1 MKMTT
6 EQYAE
11 IIAGKVAHTA
21 KNIAKSGGR
30 QEEVDSD
37 IAAAMIITF
46 AQEMMQVMN
55 QVEQMNG
62 EPTILH

>member
-21 KNIAKSGGR
+21 RNIAKNGGR
-30 QEEVDSD
+30 QEEADSD
-37 IAAAMIITF
+37 VAAAMIITF
-46 AQEMMQVMN
+46 AQEMMQIMN
-55 QVEQMNG
+55 QVNQMNG

>member
-1 MKMTT
+1 MTT

-21 KNIAKSGGR
+21 RNIAKNGGR
-30 QEEVDSD
+30 QEEADSD
-37 IAAAMIITF
+37 VAAAMIITF
-46 AQEMMQVMN
+46 AQEMMQIMN
-55 QVEQMNG
+55 QVNQMNG

>member
-6 EQYAE
+6 EQYTE
-11 IIAGKVAHTA
+11 IIVGKVAHTA
-21 KNIAKSGGR
+21 KNIAKNGGR
-30 QEEVDSD
+30 QAEVDSD

>member
-1 MKMTT
+1 MKMTI

-21 KNIAKSGGR
+21 KNIAKKGGR
-30 QEEVDSD
+30 QEEADSD
-37 IAAAMIITF
+37 VAAAMIITF

-62 EPTILH
+62 KAAILH

>member
-1 MKMTT
+1 MRITT

-21 KNIAKSGGR
+21 KNIAKNGGR
-30 QEEVDSD
+30 QKEADSD
-37 IAAAMIITF
+37 VAAAMIITF

-62 EPTILH
+62 KTAILH